1 MLRCLAVPGDGLG
14 PQEHDDGGILG
25 TVMAAGFKG
34 NESIETAILLYFA
47 CRFTVLKHIFKL
59 EFQEKKK
66 VLLKENGPFFPH
78 ICNV

>member
-34 NESIETAILLYFA
+34 NEYIETAVLLYFA
-47 CRFTVLKHIFKL
+47 CRITVLKHIVKL
-59 EFQEKKK
+59 ELQEKKK
-66 VLLKENGPFFPH
+66 GFIEENGLSFSSH
-78 ICNV
+78 L